1 MEQKKILVINPNT
14 EEAMTEQIRNQLLPI
29 CPEDVVLDVMTN
41 AAGPVSIEGH
51 TDEIVSAYHILEMI
65 SENGKEYDGYLIACF
80 SNHPSIAMLR
90 ELTGKSVIGIAE
102 GACHYAAL
110 AGNSF
115 AVVTTSPKWVP
126 MLEEAIENFGLAKK
140 CNGVYTSGL
149 SVEELHSLSQ
159 EKVEKEIIQA
169 GKIAV
174 ANGAEVIVLG
184 CAGMSGMKE
193 KLEESI
199 KLPVID
205 SCEAGFLMLYGM
217 CQMHLKSSRAC
228 MYAPQ
233 LPRKTKNLNEKI
245 KRFYE

>member
-1 MEQKKILVINPNT
+1 MEQKRILVINPNT
-14 EEAMTEQIRNQLLPI
+14 EETMTEQIRDQILSI
-29 CPEDVVLDVMTN
+29 CPEDVVLDAVSN

-51 TDEIVSAYHILEMI
+51 TDEIVSAYHILETI
-65 SENGKEYDGYLIACF
+65 SENSGKYDGYLIACF
-80 SNHPSIAMLR
+80 SNHPSIGMLR
-90 ELTGKSVIGIAE
+90 ELTGKSVVGIAE
-102 GACHYAAL
+102 GACHFASLMGA
-110 AGNSF
+110 SF

-126 MLEEAIENFGLAKK
+126 MLEEAIGSFSLAKK

-149 SVEELHSLSQ
+149 SVEELHSLSK

-199 KLPVID
+199 DVPVID
-205 SCEAGFLMLYGM
+205 SCEAGFMMLYGM

-233 LPRKTKNLNEKI
+233 LPRKTKGLHENI